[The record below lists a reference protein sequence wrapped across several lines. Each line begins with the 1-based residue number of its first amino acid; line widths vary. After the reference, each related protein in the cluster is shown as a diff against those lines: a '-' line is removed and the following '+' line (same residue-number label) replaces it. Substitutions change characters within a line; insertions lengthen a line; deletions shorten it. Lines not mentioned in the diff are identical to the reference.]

1 MWYLLTRCHVPEE
14 PEILNMDWL
23 RPPHHKDA
31 PTEDY
36 DNANRAHHKDAPEED
51 CDDANNHKGVHS
63 EDCDDA
69 NGAIDV
75 PNEDNDDANCLSRC
89 EQNCVGRHSGRS
101 PGRWIVSRGWMQR
114 FLPQSQSSELFTP
127 GRADARLST

>member
-1 MWYLLTRCHVPEE
+1 MWYLRTRCHVPEE

-31 PTEDY
+31 PNEDY

-75 PNEDNDDANCLSRC
+75 PNEDNDDAKCLSQC
-89 EQNCVGRHSGRS
+89 
-101 PGRWIVSRGWMQR
+101 VSRTAWAATQAGLQAGGSCHEAGCNVFCHNPTAASFSLQAVPTR
-114 FLPQSQSSELFTP
+114 
-127 GRADARLST
+127 G